1 MRKCLFNPRDRPL
14 QSTDLI
20 KRVKK
25 ENLPAPN
32 AYNPKQE
39 EKSKLT
45 LFSKVDKSTAFIDA
59 AIDHAMQ
66 SPGVTYK
73 DTTSL
78 VNDTTHPKIFK
89 YKFNE
94 PKTRTDDFKLRPKK
108 ST

>member
-1 MRKCLFNPRDRPL
+1 M
-14 QSTDLI
+14 
-20 KRVKK
+20 
-25 ENLPAPN
+25 
-32 AYNPKQE
+32 
-39 EKSKLT
+39 
-45 LFSKVDKSTAFIDA
+45 FSKVDKSTAFIDA

-108 ST
+108 STLPDMGSYED